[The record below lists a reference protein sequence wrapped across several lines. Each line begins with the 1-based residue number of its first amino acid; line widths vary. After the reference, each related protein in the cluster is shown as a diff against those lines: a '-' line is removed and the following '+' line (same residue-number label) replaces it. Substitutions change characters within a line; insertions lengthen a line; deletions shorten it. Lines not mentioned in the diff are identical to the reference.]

1 MQMGRSNGIVYRV
14 RKRYCSFKKE
24 LGTQNDLKCHFDPF
38 FGVEIFWVMEANTD
52 SAPFIS
58 LKVYDKSTT
67 MNITMTH
74 VKETR
79 IVFSRVDT

>member
-1 MQMGRSNGIVYRV
+1 MQMGRPNRIVYRV
-14 RKRYCSFKKE
+14 RKLVLLLPKKKI
-24 LGTQNDLKCHFDPF
+24 TQNDLKCHFDPF